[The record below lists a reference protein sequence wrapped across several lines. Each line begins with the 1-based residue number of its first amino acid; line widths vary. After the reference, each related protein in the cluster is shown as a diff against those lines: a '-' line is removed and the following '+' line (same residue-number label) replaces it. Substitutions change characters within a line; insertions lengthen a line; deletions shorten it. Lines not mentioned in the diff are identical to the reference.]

1 MNMGNVYTEITLK
14 NVKDLMRV
22 EDGIIGEPEIRL
34 TTLTA
39 LVDTGAWT
47 LVISEAVREEL
58 GLEVR
63 GERLASL
70 ANNATEIVK
79 MVDPVEVQWKDRT
92 MTCQPVLIP
101 GADEV
106 LLGAIP
112 LEDMDL
118 IVDPGKQELIGRH
131 GDKIIKR
138 V

>member
-1 MNMGNVYTEITLK
+1 MGNVYAEITLK

-34 TTLTA
+34 TTITA

-70 ANNATEIVK
+70 ANNATETVK

-101 GADEV
+101 RADEV

>member
-1 MNMGNVYTEITLK
+1 MNMGNVYAEIALK
-14 NVKDLMRV
+14 NVGDLVMVQKGHLNEMEVRK
-22 EDGIIGEPEIRL
+22 
-34 TTLTA
+34 TTVTA

>member
-1 MNMGNVYTEITLK
+1 MGNVYAEITLK

-22 EDGIIGEPEIRL
+22 EDGVISEPEIRL
-34 TTLTA
+34 TTVTA

-70 ANNATEIVK
+70 ANNATETVK
-79 MVDPVEVQWKDRT
+79 MVVPVEVQWKDRT

-118 IVDPGKQELIGRH
+118 MVDPGKQELIGRH
-131 GDKIIKR
+131 GDKIIRR

>member
-1 MNMGNVYTEITLK
+1 MGNVYAEITLK

-22 EDGIIGEPEIRL
+22 EEGIIGEPEIRL

-63 GERLASL
+63 GERLATL
-70 ANNATEIVK
+70 ANNATEMVK
-79 MVDPVEVQWKDRT
+79 MVDPVEVHWKGRT

-101 GADEV
+101 GTEEV

-118 IVDPGKQELIGRH
+118 IVDPGRRELIGRH